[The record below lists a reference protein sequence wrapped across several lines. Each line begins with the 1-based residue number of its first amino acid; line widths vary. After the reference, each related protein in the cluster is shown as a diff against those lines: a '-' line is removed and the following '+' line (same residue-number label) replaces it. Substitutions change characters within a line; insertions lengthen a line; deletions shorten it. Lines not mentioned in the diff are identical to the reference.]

1 MEIFL
6 KTAIDV
12 DVALE
17 QALHLHRR
25 GDELVRGVGM
35 VDICSLSAP
44 LHRWERT
51 ARYLRQGPDDDLWLG
66 YMQGGYGQLEQGGR
80 KAALAADSLVLYD
93 AAQTFSFSLG
103 GGDNHLVRIPRHLL
117 SCRLPRIETL
127 TAMVLDDSRPG
138 VIPLREMLRQA
149 TAMPACLD
157 NPDISGRFSQ
167 TMLDLLVLSLEL
179 QDLDNVSAERDLY
192 ARMMIYI
199 RRQLVDPDLNIE
211 SLARAHHVSIR
222 TVTRAFARHKKT
234 PMAVIWQE
242 RLRASREALERGRV
256 SSVSQA
262 ALDFGFSDFSHF
274 SHAFRK
280 AFGISPRSLLPK
292 EQQGAT
298 PSNRH
303 TGSDS

>member
-1 MEIFL
+1 
-6 KTAIDV
+6 
-12 DVALE
+12 
-17 QALHLHRR
+17 
-25 GDELVRGVGM
+25 
-35 VDICSLSAP
+35 P
-44 LHRWERT
+44 
-51 ARYLRQGPDDDLWLG
+51 
-66 YMQGGYGQLEQGGR
+66 
-80 KAALAADSLVLYD
+80 
-93 AAQTFSFSLG
+93 
-103 GGDNHLVRIPRHLL
+103 
-117 SCRLPRIETL
+117 
-127 TAMVLDDSRPG
+127 
-138 VIPLREMLRQA
+138 
-149 TAMPACLD
+149 
-157 NPDISGRFSQ
+157 
-167 TMLDLLVLSLEL
+167 
-179 QDLDNVSAERDLY
+179 DLY